1 MHIGNFP
8 VGEFEFPKF
17 RFTMR
22 TKPGVYHDWRIW
34 DGSEAVKVG
43 DLPEQYR
50 SLELKTVWGDQGL
63 EEQIVAGTCR
73 GDRML

>member
-1 MHIGNFP
+1 
-8 VGEFEFPKF
+8 
-17 RFTMR
+17 MR